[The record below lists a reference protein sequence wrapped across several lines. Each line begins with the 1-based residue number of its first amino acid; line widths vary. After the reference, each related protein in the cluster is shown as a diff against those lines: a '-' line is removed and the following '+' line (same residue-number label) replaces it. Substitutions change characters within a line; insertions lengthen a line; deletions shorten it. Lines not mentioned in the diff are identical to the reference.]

1 MITAEEIKHAIES
14 LPEKEYVKLRKWF
27 SEKDWDKWDEAIELD
42 SQSGKLDFLIE
53 EALAQKNKGTLR
65 KL

>member
-27 SEKDWDKWDEAIELD
+27 SKKDWDKWDEAIELD
-42 SQSGKLDFLIE
+42 SQAGKLDFLIE
-53 EALAQKNKGTLR
+53 EALAQKNKN
-65 KL
+65 KLLIG

>member
-14 LPEKEYVKLRKWF
+14 LPEIEYVKLRKWF
-27 SEKDWDKWDEAIELD
+27 SERDWDKWDKDIQRD

-53 EALAQKNKGTLR
+53 EALIQKSKGTLR
-65 KL
+65 QL